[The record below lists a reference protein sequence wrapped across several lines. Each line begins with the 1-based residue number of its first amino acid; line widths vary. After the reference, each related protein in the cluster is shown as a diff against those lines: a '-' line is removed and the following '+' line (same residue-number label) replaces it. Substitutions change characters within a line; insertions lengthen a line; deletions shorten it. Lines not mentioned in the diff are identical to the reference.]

1 MDSKITLREI
11 GIEDYCEL
19 ISLWRN
25 TEGLGINKADD
36 RQSIAQFLQRNAGY
50 SFAAT
55 YDGKIVGTILC
66 GHDGR
71 RGNIYHLM
79 VSDPY
84 SRQGVGKELV
94 KQCVNKLKEA
104 GIGKC
109 NLSVFP
115 DNIRG
120 RVFWQH
126 IGFYERTDLVA
137 YSKDL

>member
-1 MDSKITLREI
+1 MDSKIILREI
-11 GIEDYCEL
+11 GIDDYGEL

-25 TEGLGINKADD
+25 AEGIGINKADD
-36 RQSIAQFLQRNAGY
+36 RQSIAQFLQRNAGF
-50 SFAAT
+50 SFAAA
-55 YDGKIVGTILC
+55 YDGKIVGTALC

-79 VSDPY
+79 VSEQY
-84 SRQGVGKELV
+84 SRQGIGKKLV
-94 KQCVNKLKEA
+94 EKCISKLKEA

-115 DNIRG
+115 DNTRG
-120 RVFWQH
+120 REFWQN
-126 IGFYERTDLVA
+126 IGFYERTDLIA